1 MLVIFGIFI
10 FLKSIWYTSFMR
22 PALKNLY
29 LFIQTV
35 PDRLYPFACEMEG
48 KFVRGRESYKRA
60 LEESFAKY
68 GPNHFGYKLTFYR
81 GTFHFFGS
89 VFFIVCSTFLSQ
101 KFFGSDIALY
111 VLMTLMIVGIFVQE
125 FYWQPKQ
132 LGQLRYKG
140 IIDWLTWVTPALLYL
155 TLG

>member
-1 MLVIFGIFI
+1 
-10 FLKSIWYTSFMR
+10 MR
-22 PALKNLY
+22 NALKNLY
-29 LFIQTV
+29 VFIQTV

-68 GPNHFGYKLTFYR
+68 GPNHFGFKLTFYR
-81 GTFHFFGS
+81 GTFHFLGSVVFILLSTFISQQLFGS
-89 VFFIVCSTFLSQ
+89 ET
-101 KFFGSDIALY
+101 ALY
-111 VLMTLMIVGIFVQE
+111 ILMFVMISGIFIQE
-125 FYWQPKQ
+125 FYWQPRQ

-140 IIDWLTWVTPALLYL
+140 IIDWLTWVTPMLLYL

>member
-1 MLVIFGIFI
+1 
-10 FLKSIWYTSFMR
+10 MR

-29 LFIQTV
+29 LFIHTI
-35 PDRLYPFACEMEG
+35 PDRLYPFSSVIEG

-68 GPNHFGYKLTFYR
+68 GPNHFGYKLTVYR
-81 GTFHFFGS
+81 GTFHLLGS
-89 VFFIVCSTFLSQ
+89 VVFIVLSTILSDRL
-101 KFFGSDIALY
+101 FGGETALY
-111 VLMTLMIVGIFVQE
+111 FLMLMMIVGIFIQE

-140 IIDWLTWVTPALLYL
+140 IVDWLTWATPVLLYL